1 MYVVEYAGY
10 NDGMPNEYG
19 KYTGQEQG
27 LRELAQCRKD
37 NPKVEWRLIKIIED
51 FA

>member
-19 KYTGQEQG
+19 KYNTQEQA
-27 LRELAQCRKD
+27 LRNLIECRKD
-37 NPKVEWRLIKIIED
+37 NPKVKWRLIKIVED